1 MWHVRGRGV
10 CRILV
15 GNLEGKTPLGRPR
28 RKWED
33 NIIMDFSRS
42 GIGRLRVRTGGGHL

>member
-1 MWHVRGRGV
+1 MRNKFRL
-10 CRILV
+10 LV

-33 NIIMDFSRS
+33 DIKMNHRDV
-42 GIGRLRVRTGGGHL
+42 GCGDVD